1 MEPRLPSDREG
12 ALAELALGTAR
23 ESSALS
29 SMLPTGTRV
38 SVAAL
43 LQQMNSFYSN
53 LIEGHQT
60 HPRDIE
66 RALKGDYSTEPAKR
80 ALQFESLA
88 HIQVQQ
94 LMEQ

>member
-1 MEPRLPSDREG
+1 MEK
-12 ALAELALGTAR
+12 GTAAAFER
-23 ESSALS
+23 NPFGYVG

-43 LQQMNSFYSN
+43 LQQMNSYYSN

-66 RALKGDYSTEPAKR
+66 RALKGD
-80 ALQFESLA
+80 
-88 HIQVQQ
+88 
-94 LMEQ
+94 